1 MAMPTICVINVGNSN
16 ASLSPPQSTSTEDS
30 QRMCQKKA
38 TRENPKILKRAAHTI
53 SEIKTIVREAFAVAV
68 AVGVAVGVR
77 VPSRNMALTGK
88 ALNQMS
94 LALGLSGLRSCAS

>member
-1 MAMPTICVINVGNSN
+1 MSATATRRCRRRSRRRLRILGGC
-16 ASLSPPQSTSTEDS
+16 AK
-30 QRMCQKKA
+30 KKA
-38 TRENPKILKRAAHTI
+38 TRANPKILKRAAHTI

-68 AVGVAVGVR
+68 AVGVAVGVGVR
-77 VPSRNMALTGK
+77 VPSRNMALSGK

>member
-1 MAMPTICVINVGNSN
+1 MLATATRRCPSRSRRRLRILGGC
-16 ASLSPPQSTSTEDS
+16 AE
-30 QRMCQKKA
+30 KKA
-38 TRENPKILKRAAHTI
+38 TRANPKILKRAAHTI

-68 AVGVAVGVR
+68 GVTVAVGVR
-77 VPSRNMALTGK
+77 VPSRNMALSGK

>member
-1 MAMPTICVINVGNSN
+1 MSATATRRCRRHSRRRLRILGGC
-16 ASLSPPQSTSTEDS
+16 AE
-30 QRMCQKKA
+30 KKA
-38 TRENPKILKRAAHTI
+38 AAANPKILKRAAHTI

-68 AVGVAVGVR
+68 AVGVAVGVGVR
-77 VPSRNMALTGK
+77 VPSRNMALSGK